1 MTVSAIHGYTPE
13 NATLVGPDET
23 AYQGSLALVNGTTSL
38 VTTALLDVDVTV
50 GPGTAER
57 IYDGAP
63 PPARDIAIGQQV
75 QLPFRFKTRNV
86 VTGPLRGS
94 VTIGPEE
101 RALFTG
107 ALP

>member
-57 IYDGAP
+57 IYDGP
-63 PPARDIAIGQQV
+63 RRLPAI
-75 QLPFRFKTRNV
+75 
-86 VTGPLRGS
+86 LRSGS
-94 VTIGPEE
+94 RCSCRSGSRPGMWSPGRCRV
-101 RALFTG
+101 R
-107 ALP
+107 